1 MKTTY
6 FVIAVRPIKDNEDEA
21 DFIINDETLV
31 IDAVEKCGLENLT
44 TSEDK
49 IKKAFPKH
57 KIIVTH
63 LPLLELFCLLS
74 RIDELEAELIQDGL
88 VAHVDSTPSRLGM
101 AFDWEQKHNAATHS
115 GKC

>member
-6 FVIAVRPIKDNEDEA
+6 FVIAVRSIRDNEDEA

-31 IDAVEKCGLENLT
+31 IDAVEKCDLENLT
-44 TSEDK
+44 IGEEK
-49 IKKAFPKH
+49 IRKAFPKH
-57 KIIVTH
+57 KIMVTH
-63 LPLLELFCLLS
+63 LPLLELFSLLS
-74 RIDELEAELIQDGL
+74 NISEFEVELIQDGL
-88 VAHVDSTPSRLGM
+88 VAHIDSAPSRLGV

>member
-6 FVIAVRPIKDNEDEA
+6 FVIAVRPIRDNEDEA

-44 TSEDK
+44 ASEDK

-57 KIIVTH
+57 QIIVTH

-74 RIDELEAELIQDGL
+74 KIDELEAELIQDGL

-101 AFDWEQKHNAATHS
+101 AFDWEQKYNATIQKGS
-115 GKC
+115 C

>member
-6 FVIAVRPIKDNEDEA
+6 FVIAVRLIKDNEDEA

-44 TSEDK
+44 ASEDK

-57 KIIVTH
+57 QIMVTH
-63 LPLLELFCLLS
+63 LPLLELFGLLS

-88 VAHVDSTPSRLGM
+88 VAHVDSTPSRLGI
-101 AFDWEQKHNAATHS
+101 AFDWEQKHNAATHG